1 MSDAFGRIAVVD
13 PANGLLSLPL
23 WTAGAAAAL
32 LVVFCLLAFN
42 RASREGVVGA
52 LARVA
57 LVMIGAAA
65 TWAVLEGSAR
75 RDIVSERRALDARM
89 QELLIRAATPGSAL
103 ACLDAIAGETVE
115 ASCEKALFQTPEAMA
130 AAVSYVS
137 AQLALLG
144 DLTQHAARSG
154 VSPPPALADLRRAAE
169 NDRLGLVA
177 RVLAQRDGCT
187 PDACGAFALLSDSSR
202 VAANLGERTYDLYVI
217 LYSAVWPANAKTPLA
232 AQAVGPSPDAT
243 AGRGAGIFL
252 PSAASIPP
260 VNIMNTEPA
269 LPAEIPAR
277 SATSPSPA
285 RRPAQS
291 SAPSQSGAGSSAT
304 PQTRQPV
311 DLNALRS
318 PPAPAYA
325 PQWSQS

>member
-1 MSDAFGRIAVVD
+1 MSDLIGLLD
-13 PANGLLSLPL
+13 PAAGVFDLPS
-23 WTAGAAAAL
+23 WTAGLTAAL
-32 LVVFCLLAFN
+32 FAALSLLAFN
-42 RASREGVVGA
+42 YAGRDG
-52 LARVA
+52 L
-57 LVMIGAAA
+57 IGA
-65 TWAVLEGSAR
+65 SAR
-75 RDIVSERRALDARM
+75 IVLVLIGASMSWIMLAGSSRLNFAAERRALDVRV
-89 QELLIRAATPGSAL
+89 QELQTRAAAPGSAL
-103 ACLDAIAGETVE
+103 ACLDAMAGETVE

-144 DLTQHAARSG
+144 DLAQHAARPGASL
-154 VSPPPALADLRRAAE
+154 PPALADLRRAAE
-169 NDRLGLVA
+169 TDRFGLVA
-177 RVLAQRDGCT
+177 RVLAHRDGCT
-187 PDACGAFALLSDSSR
+187 PDACRAFALLSDSSR

-217 LYSAVWPANAKTPLA
+217 RYSAVWPANAKTPLA
-232 AQAVGPSPDAT
+232 AQAGPSPDAT

-269 LPAEIPAR
+269 LPPETPAR
-277 SATSPSPA
+277 SATPPSPA

-304 PQTRQPV
+304 PQPRQPV

-325 PQWSQS
+325 PQ

>member
-1 MSDAFGRIAVVD
+1 MSEIGVLDPVAGAFG
-13 PANGLLSLPL
+13 LPL
-23 WTAGAAAAL
+23 WTAGVTAAL
-32 LVVFCLLAFN
+32 LAALSLLAFN
-42 RASREGVVGA
+42 HAGRDGVVGA
-52 LARVA
+52 SARVA
-57 LVMIGAAA
+57 LVLVGASVSWIMLAGASRPDVAA
-65 TWAVLEGSAR
+65 
-75 RDIVSERRALDARM
+75 ERRALDARV
-89 QELLIRAATPGSAL
+89 QELQTRAVAPGSAL
-103 ACLDAIAGETVE
+103 ACLDAMAGETVE

-169 NDRLGLVA
+169 NDRFGLVA

-217 LYSAVWPANAKTPLA
+217 RYSAVWPANAKTPLA
-232 AQAVGPSPDAT
+232 AQAGPSPDAT

-291 SAPSQSGAGSSAT
+291 SAPSQPGAGSSAT
-304 PQTRQPV
+304 AQTRQPV

-318 PPAPAYA
+318 PPAPGYA
-325 PQWSQS
+325 PQ

>member
-1 MSDAFGRIAVVD
+1 MSDLIGLLD
-13 PANGLLSLPL
+13 PAAGAFALPS
-23 WTAGAAAAL
+23 WTAGLTAAL
-32 LVVFCLLAFN
+32 FAALSLLAFN
-42 RASREGVVGA
+42 YAGRDGSIGAS
-52 LARVA
+52 ARVV
-57 LVMIGAAA
+57 LVLIGASMSWIMLAGSSRLDFAA
-65 TWAVLEGSAR
+65 
-75 RDIVSERRALDARM
+75 ERRALDARV
-89 QELLIRAATPGSAL
+89 QELQARATAPGAAL
-103 ACLDAIAGETVE
+103 ACLDAMVGETVE
-115 ASCEKALFQTPEAMA
+115 ASSEKALFQPREAMA

-144 DLTQHAARSG
+144 DLTQHAARPGASL
-154 VSPPPALADLRRAAE
+154 PPALADLRRAAE
-169 NDRLGLVA
+169 TDRFGLVA
-177 RVLAQRDGCT
+177 RVLAHRDGCT
-187 PDACGAFALLSDSSR
+187 PDACRAFALLSDSSR

-217 LYSAVWPANAKTPLA
+217 RYSAVWSANTKTPLA
-232 AQAVGPSPDAT
+232 AQAPGPSPEAT

-269 LPAEIPAR
+269 LPPETPAR

-325 PQWSQS
+325 PQRSQS